1 MSDIWK
7 IPDGIAIS
15 AVVNKDTWLL
25 CGVGFVALPI
35 IVFSFLSGVSFTNI
49 SAPEGYFI
57 FPFILI
63 VIAGFLVFFY
73 RGICFLLHCTARIEI
88 TADMVSLKVGTI
100 TLRKLPT
107 DQILTVGFMEQ
118 VFGRGKAV
126 YTPQLV
132 LTTESAEDVFR
143 NGEKRIAKSRA
154 IRQELAERNISTSS
168 KKAAVYARFGRYS
181 PTLWQG
187 RNKYILLE
195 FSQARILVLREYLF
209 SAKFLDDTFAADNI

>member
-15 AVVNKDTWLL
+15 AVVNKDSWLL
-25 CGVGFVALPI
+25 CGVGFVAMPI
-35 IVFSFLSGVSFTNI
+35 MVFYTLSGVSFTNI
-49 SAPEGYFI
+49 SAPECYFV

-73 RGICFLLHCTARIEI
+73 HGVCFLLHCTARVEI
-88 TADMVSLKVGTI
+88 TADMVSLKVGKI

-107 DQILTVGFMEQ
+107 DQILTVGFMEH

-126 YTPQLV
+126 YIPQLV
-132 LTTESAEDVFR
+132 LTTEPAEDVLQ

-154 IRQELAERNISTSS
+154 IRQQLRLRKIAQSS
-168 KKAAVYARFGRYS
+168 KKAAGYAHFERYS

-187 RNKYILLE
+187 RNPYILLE
-195 FSQARILVLREYLF
+195 FSQERVLALRAYLL
-209 SAKFLDDTFAADNI
+209 SAEFLDDTFAAENI